1 MIILIN
7 IDEYMCNDDHTS
19 GWETVSQ
26 AAVESLSTERG
37 EKGFHKNAIFPK
49 GKYTTR
55 GFLTHF
61 ALEGWGEHIYLPLS
75 RISVYLWK
83 YTY

>member
-1 MIILIN
+1 M
-7 IDEYMCNDDHTS
+7 YNDDHTS

-55 GFLTHF
+55 GFLN
-61 ALEGWGEHIYLPLS
+61 LEVGGKHIYLPLS
-75 RISVYLWK
+75 RTYLIFVTGWCK
-83 YTY
+83 FFSDLT